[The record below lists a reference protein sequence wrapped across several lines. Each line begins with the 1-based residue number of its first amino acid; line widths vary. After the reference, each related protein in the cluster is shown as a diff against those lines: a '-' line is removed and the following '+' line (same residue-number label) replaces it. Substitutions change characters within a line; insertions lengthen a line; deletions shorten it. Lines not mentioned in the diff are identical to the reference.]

1 MPEPELTDSATK
13 DRSSRTP
20 TLRSSRAK
28 SRDVPPS
35 HVPTSLDTNGSVES
49 RIANTKAIILDMD
62 GTLVLGD
69 HASGGHVALPGA
81 IDLIDAIRAKGIPF
95 RIFTNGSAK
104 SPQTY
109 VASLRRAGFRLEE
122 EEFMTPTTVA
132 AAWFRQ
138 KGISRVRVLGDPGV
152 EEPLAAAGLETMAAT
167 DPAEGAQAVYSA
179 WFRGFTFPALEL
191 ACRDIWAG
199 ATLAT
204 ASHVPFFAAAGGRA
218 IGSSFAVNAM
228 LKAMTGKRATIVG
241 KPSLV
246 AFRQS
251 LRLMGVSQ
259 SHGASVIV
267 VGDDSALE
275 SRMANAAGA
284 ISVGVATGLYSLD
297 YWHGLPPR
305 DRPLLALEQAA
316 GLIPLLG

>member
-1 MPEPELTDSATK
+1 
-13 DRSSRTP
+13 
-20 TLRSSRAK
+20 
-28 SRDVPPS
+28 
-35 HVPTSLDTNGSVES
+35 
-49 RIANTKAIILDMD
+49 MD

-69 HASGGHVALPGA
+69 AQSGGHVALPGA
-81 IDLIDAIRAKGIPF
+81 IDLIAAIRARNIPF

-104 SPQTY
+104 SPKTY
-109 VASLRRAGFRLEE
+109 VASLRRAGFTLEE

-132 AAWFRQ
+132 ASWFKQ
-138 KGISRVRVLGDPGV
+138 KGLNRIRVLGDAGV
-152 EEPLAAAGLETMAAT
+152 EEPLVDAGLETIAAD
-167 DPAEGAQAVYSA
+167 DPAGDVDAVYSA
-179 WFRGFTFPALEL
+179 WFRSFAFPALEL
-191 ACRDIWAG
+191 GCRDIWAG

-204 ASHVPFFAAAGGRA
+204 ASHVPFFAAAGGKA

-251 LRLMGVSQ
+251 LKLMGLKRSDAA
-259 SHGASVIV
+259 HVIV

-284 ISVGVATGLYSLD
+284 ISVGVATGLNPLA
-297 YWHGLPPR
+297 YWHDLPPR

-316 GLIPLLG
+316 ELIPLLG

>member
-1 MPEPELTDSATK
+1 MPEPALTDL
-13 DRSSRTP
+13 DLPSRVAAA
-20 TLRSSRAK
+20 R
-28 SRDVPPS
+28 
-35 HVPTSLDTNGSVES
+35 G
-49 RIANTKAIILDMD
+49 IILDMD

-81 IDLIDAIRAKGIPF
+81 IDLIAHIRAKGIPF

-109 VASLRRAGFRLEE
+109 TASLRRAGFELADD
-122 EEFMTPTTVA
+122 EFMTPTTVA
-132 AAWFRQ
+132 AAWFLQ
-138 KGISRVRVLGDPGV
+138 KGIKRVRVLGDPGV
-152 EEPLAAAGLETMAAT
+152 EEPLAAAGLETIAAT
-167 DPAEGAQAVYSA
+167 DPAGDVEAVYSA
-179 WFRGFTFPALEL
+179 WFRSFTFPALEL

-218 IGSSFAVNAM
+218 IGSSFAINAM

-246 AFRQS
+246 AFQQS
-251 LRLMGVSQ
+251 LRLMGLKKADTP
-259 SHGASVIV
+259 HIIV

-284 ISVGVATGLYSLD
+284 ISVGVATGLNPLD
-297 YWHGLPPR
+297 YWHALPPR
-305 DRPLLALEQAA
+305 DRPLLALEKASE
-316 GLIPLLG
+316 LIEMLQ

>member
-1 MPEPELTDSATK
+1 MPEPALTDLDLTARVAAT
-13 DRSSRTP
+13 R
-20 TLRSSRAK
+20 
-28 SRDVPPS
+28 
-35 HVPTSLDTNGSVES
+35 G
-49 RIANTKAIILDMD
+49 IILDMD

-81 IDLIDAIRAKGIPF
+81 VDLIAHIRAKGIPF

-104 SPQTY
+104 SPKIY
-109 VASLRRAGFRLEE
+109 AASLRRAGFELAD

-132 AAWFRQ
+132 AAWFLQ
-138 KGISRVRVLGDPGV
+138 KGIKRVRVLGDPGV
-152 EEPLAAAGLETMAAT
+152 EVPLQEAGLETIAGD
-167 DPAEGAQAVYSA
+167 DPAGGVEAVYSA
-179 WFRGFTFPALEL
+179 WFRSFTFPALEL

-199 ATLAT
+199 AILAT

-218 IGSSFAVNAM
+218 IGSSFAINAM

-246 AFRQS
+246 AFQQS
-251 LRLMGVSQ
+251 LRLMGLKRSDAA
-259 SHGASVIV
+259 HIMV

-284 ISVGVATGLYSLD
+284 ISVGVATGLNPLD
-297 YWHGLPPR
+297 FWHALPPR
-305 DRPLLALEQAA
+305 DRPLLALNAA
-316 GLIPLLG
+316 AELIPLL

>member
-1 MPEPELTDSATK
+1 MPEPELTDTDLK
-13 DRSSRTP
+13 
-20 TLRSSRAK
+20 
-28 SRDVPPS
+28 
-35 HVPTSLDTNGSVES
+35 S
-49 RIANTKAIILDMD
+49 RIAHTRGIILDMD

-81 IDLIDAIRAKGIPF
+81 IDLIATIRRRNIPF

-109 VASLRRAGFRLEE
+109 AASLRRAGFALDDA
-122 EEFMTPTTVA
+122 EFMTPSTVA

-138 KGISRVRVLGDPGV
+138 KGISRVRILGDPGV
-152 EEPLAAAGLETMAAT
+152 EAPLAEAGIEPIAAT
-167 DPAEGAQAVYSA
+167 DPAGDVHAVYSA

-199 ATLAT
+199 AIVAT

-228 LKAMTGKRATIVG
+228 LKAMTGKRATILG

-246 AFRQS
+246 AFGQA
-251 LRLMGVSQ
+251 LRLMGLKRSDAP
-259 SHGASVIV
+259 HIIVI
-267 VGDDSALE
+267 GDDSALE
-275 SRMANAAGA
+275 TRMANAAGA
-284 ISVGVATGLYSLD
+284 ISIGVATGLNPLD
-297 YWHGLPPR
+297 FWHALPPR

-316 GLIPLLG
+316 ELIPLLG